1 MSFRHFHEH
10 LFLETESYIQLCG
23 FKEYLN
29 IAHRIAEMRENNA
42 LTKDFQKLFPKLSI
56 KNLDYYSPPAPC
68 PREGKVYFKY

>member
-29 IAHRIAEMRENNA
+29 IVHRIAEMRENNA
-42 LTKDFQKLFPKLSI
+42 LTKDFQKLFPKL
-56 KNLDYYSPPAPC
+56 
-68 PREGKVYFKY
+68 R